1 VSYNADCVSERG
13 ENTLSVCRR
22 RRQAVWGE
30 RGAGATKMTIDVW
43 EVVSSSL
50 LKGGDEGEG
59 TLSVVVIAKPHW

>member
-1 VSYNADCVSERG
+1 M
-13 ENTLSVCRR
+13 
-22 RRQAVWGE
+22 WGE